1 MIGTMSHAF
10 NNTLVGGCP
19 TKYFLDKV
27 DHTPA
32 LSVLPSQITRNRSLG
47 DDGDRIDYNSS
58 WCAIAVIDN

>member
-47 DDGDRIDYNSS
+47 DDGDRID
-58 WCAIAVIDN
+58 